1 MQVPKGTRKNDK
13 KQSLFESKQDVIE
26 WLEYMLHYQDLSI
39 RECEVA
45 PSDKDKIKRTFVNVF
60 VDHVIRQ
67 RYKEMIAWLKSEE
80 VA

>member
-1 MQVPKGTRKNDK
+1 MQLPKATRKNDK

-26 WLEYMLHYQDLSI
+26 WLEYLLYHQDLSI
-39 RECEVA
+39 RECAVA
-45 PSDKDKIKRTFVNVF
+45 PSDKDKVNRTFVNVF

>member
-1 MQVPKGTRKNDK
+1 MQYKETRKNDK
-13 KQSLFESKQDVIE
+13 KQALFESKQDVIA
-26 WLEYMLHYQDLSI
+26 WLEYLLYHQDLSI
-39 RECEVA
+39 RECAVA
-45 PSDKDKIKRTFVNVF
+45 PSDEDKVNRTFVNVF

>member
-1 MQVPKGTRKNDK
+1 MQYRVTRKNDK

-26 WLEYMLHYQDLSI
+26 WLEYLLYHQDLSI
-39 RECEVA
+39 RECAVA
-45 PSDKDKIKRTFVNVF
+45 PSDKDKVNQTFVNVF

-67 RYKEMIAWLKSEE
+67 RYEEMIAWLKSEE

>member
-1 MQVPKGTRKNDK
+1 MQYKETRKNDK
-13 KQSLFESKQDVIE
+13 KQALFESKQDVIV
-26 WLEYMLHYQDLSI
+26 WLEYLLYHQDLSI
-39 RECEVA
+39 RECAVA
-45 PSDKDKIKRTFVNVF
+45 PSDEDKVNRTFVNVF

>member
-1 MQVPKGTRKNDK
+1 MQYKETRKNDK
-13 KQSLFESKQDVIE
+13 KQALFESKQDVIV
-26 WLEYMLHYQDLSI
+26 WLEYLLYHQDLSI

-45 PSDKDKIKRTFVNVF
+45 PSDKDKVNRTFVNVF

-67 RYKEMIAWLKSEE
+67 RYEEMITWLKSEE